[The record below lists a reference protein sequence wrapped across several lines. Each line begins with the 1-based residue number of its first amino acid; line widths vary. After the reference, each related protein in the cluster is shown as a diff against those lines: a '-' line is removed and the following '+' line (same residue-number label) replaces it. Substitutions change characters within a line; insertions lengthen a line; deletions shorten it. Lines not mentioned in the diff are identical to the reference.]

1 MSDEVK
7 QDVQATVADV
17 AKDAVKVGEAVKAD
31 VVADATKVKETLRAK
46 MAELLKE
53 AEAKIEKGE
62 KADLAK
68 LKAFWNELIVK
79 LEIK

>member
-1 MSDEVK
+1 MSNDVK
-7 QDVQATVADV
+7 QDVQATV
-17 AKDAVKVGEAVKAD
+17 AD

-68 LKAFWNELIVK
+68 LKALWNELIIK